1 MSENSANSDASRAL
15 VTLLKQLIAN
25 KEYDRARSLL
35 MRSNHPKRDEW
46 LAKLDQV
53 SKREQIDKL
62 PTPWD
67 PGWIS
72 GMVIVMTPVIASLS
86 LAWNWR
92 RMGKSGWA
100 LPTAL
105 SYVLIIAALIASF
118 AVMAASGNGRL
129 DSTTL
134 NLPMYLILL
143 IATFNFSYPFFM
155 GRMQAAAYKS
165 FKERGQL
172 AMRSHTYR
180 WGSNILVYIGS
191 MLLVSLAFSMYFIS
205 QSQPRTFTDG
215 TLSLTLPARWRDE
228 NTSAMSNCQDGQLTC
243 HVLVTLGSYGSSQ
256 ILIATVNGDAGWEA
270 PEVYANGLWY
280 GADADPNFTPLES
293 GVSTI
298 NNQSAYFV
306 KYTSTEGHFYIDYA
320 LQGPTRV
327 LYISVSGYSEAGVEG
342 NWAEIDVVLQSLRF
356 ANS

>member
-1 MSENSANSDASRAL
+1 MTENAGSSEASRAL

-53 SKREQIDKL
+53 SKREQTDKL
-62 PTPWD
+62 PKPWD

-118 AVMAASGNGRL
+118 AVMSATGNGRL

-143 IATFNFSYPFFM
+143 IATFNFSYPFFI

-215 TLSLTLPARWRDE
+215 TVSLTLPARWRDQPI
-228 NTSAMSNCQDGQLTC
+228 SDVPICHDGHLTC
-243 HVLVTLGSYGSSQ
+243 HVFLSLGSYGASQ
-256 ILIATVNGDAGWEA
+256 ILFATVSDDLGWES
-270 PEVYANGLWY
+270 PQVYSNSVWY
-280 GADADPNFTPLES
+280 GVDSDPNFNPLES

-298 NNQSAYFV
+298 NNQPAYFV
-306 KYTSTEGHFYIDYA
+306 KYSSTEGYFYIDYA

-327 LYISVSGYSEAGVEG
+327 LYISVSGYSEAGVEE
-342 NWAEIDVVLQSLRF
+342 NWAAIDAVLQSLRF